1 MNYVS
6 MTMKRLG
13 YKKLIFNFIYIFDI
27 YLRKTN
33 VFKQSIFILEDLQ
46 PMYLQHCFLQI
57 FYKEDGDGQAVN
69 SH

>member
-1 MNYVS
+1 
-6 MTMKRLG
+6 MKRLG

-57 FYKEDGDGQAVN
+57 RGKFT
-69 SH
+69 